1 MKAVILCGGKGT
13 RMSEI
18 TNERPKPLAMIGG
31 KPILWHIMKLY
42 QYYGVNEFILLL
54 GFKGEMIKEY
64 FLDYDWKNHSMTL
77 DSSTGE
83 VRILGKSEPWKITFL
98 DTGEHTQTAGRLLQ
112 AKDIIGDETFLMTYG
127 DGLANINLFHL
138 ISYHQSKGAAATV
151 TGIEKTSQFGTLT
164 VEDGMAKSFSEKTSS
179 EGIINGGF
187 FVLSPKVFDYLPKDR
202 DVMFEEEPLKELA
215 KDGELAVYR
224 HYGFWTAIDT
234 YKNLL
239 EINKMWDR
247 DNMYGRYGDQ
257 V

>member
-98 DTGEHTQTAGRLLQ
+98 DTGNTRRQRGGFYRRR
-112 AKDIIGDETFLMTYG
+112 
-127 DGLANINLFHL
+127 
-138 ISYHQSKGAAATV
+138 
-151 TGIEKTSQFGTLT
+151 
-164 VEDGMAKSFSEKTSS
+164 TSS
-179 EGIINGGF
+179 
-187 FVLSPKVFDYLPKDR
+187 
-202 DVMFEEEPLKELA
+202 VMKPFL
-215 KDGELAVYR
+215 
-224 HYGFWTAIDT
+224 
-234 YKNLL
+234 
-239 EINKMWDR
+239 
-247 DNMYGRYGDQ
+247 
-257 V
+257 